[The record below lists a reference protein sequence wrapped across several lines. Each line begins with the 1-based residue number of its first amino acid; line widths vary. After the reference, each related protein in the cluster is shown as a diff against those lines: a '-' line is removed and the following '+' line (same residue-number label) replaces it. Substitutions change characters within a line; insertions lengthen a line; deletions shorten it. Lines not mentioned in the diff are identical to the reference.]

1 MMNAPNMRALETS
14 ASAKAALL
22 EEELSQGSRPPEE
35 IERIFFH
42 LSRYT
47 RAAAI
52 ARLLAYADGATFRER
67 LARSGEARRRLLQ
80 WATGARRP
88 FNRFTAT
95 GHYGPL
101 CDALASGADEL
112 ARDIVHLSTDTL
124 VKGHEFEE
132 DFLYARLL
140 GLMATG
146 DDTAPGRV
154 EPLLESLERI
164 MDGQDFPRLAMCRAL
179 LAREQ
184 ESFDA
189 ALQALLEERDR
200 HFRAQASSFTPRDEE
215 ADTEP
220 FIFVEGLSL
229 LRLAEH
235 RGLSVQSDY
244 LFLPGL
250 ARPR

>member
-1 MMNAPNMRALETS
+1 MTAPNMRAVEAS

-22 EEELSQGSRPPEE
+22 EEELEQGQRPPEE
-35 IERIFFH
+35 VERILFH

-67 LARSGEARRRLLQ
+67 LVRSGEARRRLLQ
-80 WATGARRP
+80 WAAGARRP

-101 CDALASGADEL
+101 CDALAAGADTL
-112 ARDIVHLSTDTL
+112 AHDIARLSADTP
-124 VKGHEFEE
+124 VKGYEFEE

-146 DDTAPGRV
+146 DDSVPGRA
-154 EPLLESLERI
+154 EPLLDALERV

-184 ESFDA
+184 EGFDA
-189 ALQALLEERDR
+189 TLQALLDERDR
-200 HFRAQASSFTPRDEE
+200 HFHAQAKSFTPKDEE
-215 ADTEP
+215 AETEP
-220 FIFVEGLSL
+220 FIFLEGLAL
-229 LRLAEH
+229 LRLAER
-235 RGLSVQSDY
+235 RGLTVQTDY
-244 LFLPGL
+244 LFLPSL
-250 ARPR
+250 ARAN

>member
-1 MMNAPNMRALETS
+1 MNAPNMRDVEAS

-22 EEELSQGSRPPEE
+22 EEALEQGHRPPEE
-35 IERIFFH
+35 LERILFH

-52 ARLLAYADGATFRER
+52 ARLLAYADGATFRAR
-67 LARSGEARRRLLQ
+67 LVRSGQARLRLLQ
-80 WATGARRP
+80 WATGTHRP

-101 CDALASGADEL
+101 CDALAAGEDAL
-112 ARDIVHLSTDTL
+112 ARDIARVSADTP
-124 VKGHEFEE
+124 VRGYEFEE

-146 DDTAPGRV
+146 DDAVSGRA
-154 EPLLESLERI
+154 EPLLEALERGV
-164 MDGQDFPRLAMCRAL
+164 DGQDCPRLAMCRAL

-184 ESFDA
+184 EGFDG

-200 HFRAQASSFTPRDEE
+200 HFHAQAKSFTPRDEE
-215 ADTEP
+215 AETEP
-220 FIFVEGLSL
+220 FIFVEGLAL
-229 LRLAEH
+229 LHLAERH
-235 RGLSVQSDY
+235 GLSVRADH

-250 ARPR
+250 ARAG

>member
-1 MMNAPNMRALETS
+1 MSAPSMPAVDTS

-22 EEELSQGSRPPEE
+22 EEELDKGQRPPEE
-35 IERIFFH
+35 VERILFH
-42 LSRYT
+42 LSRYA

-67 LARSGEARRRLLQ
+67 LARSGQARRRLLQ
-80 WATGARRP
+80 WAAGARRP

-95 GHYGPL
+95 GNYGPL
-101 CDALASGADEL
+101 CDALASGDDALAQDIARLSAD
-112 ARDIVHLSTDTL
+112 TP

-140 GLMATG
+140 GLLATG
-146 DDTAPGRV
+146 DDALPGRAQ
-154 EPLLESLERI
+154 PLLEALERL

-184 ESFDA
+184 EGFDG
-189 ALQALLEERDR
+189 ALQALLEERDWQFQEKAR
-200 HFRAQASSFTPRDEE
+200 SFKPRDEE
-215 ADTEP
+215 TETEP
-220 FIFVEGLSL
+220 FIFVEGLAL
-229 LRLAEH
+229 LRLAER
-235 RGLSVQSDY
+235 RGLAVQADY

-250 ARPR
+250 ARVR